1 MVNRPR
7 RIYFRIYSTRNLR
20 QFPAIETTW
29 ITFRLLDLVFHLLS
43 ARFFEKEGRV
53 DLREKKG
60 RKKKMKRVEYRMHA
74 AGWGDVSREE
84 KRNDRETDG
93 GERRRGERR
102 FRRVIGSAGVD
113 AILSSIP
120 HQPPP
125 GNLYLLSLNLSHSTP
140 VLTFRYLPP
149 WQLASRVQRIP
160 SGLLEK

>member
-1 MVNRPR
+1 MSEIVVNRPR
-7 RIYFRIYSTRNLR
+7 QIYLTRNLR
-20 QFPAIETTW
+20 QFPAIENTW
-29 ITFRLLDLVFHLLS
+29 ITCRLLDLVFRLLS
-43 ARFFEKEGRV
+43 ARFSEKEDRV

-60 RKKKMKRVEYRMHA
+60 EKKMKRVEYRMHA

-160 SGLLEK
+160 SGLLEM